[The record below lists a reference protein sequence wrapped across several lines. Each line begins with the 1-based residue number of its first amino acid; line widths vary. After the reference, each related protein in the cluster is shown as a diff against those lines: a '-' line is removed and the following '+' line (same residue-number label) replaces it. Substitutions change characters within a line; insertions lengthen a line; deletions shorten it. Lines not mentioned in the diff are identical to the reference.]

1 MFLSLLLQSALIIL
15 ICTTIL
21 FLVATKIR
29 NNSIIDIFWGPGF
42 LIISLFTLLSAD
54 QLTAKKIII
63 LSMVALWSLRLSG
76 HIFLRNKGRGE
87 DFRYLEWRKQWKYFY
102 LRSYLQVFML
112 QGAILLIVASPLIL
126 VNGSTSEHIGILELS
141 GIIVFMSG
149 FLIESIADFQLK
161 KFKAC
166 GNSGKLMTSGL
177 WQYSRH
183 PNYFG
188 EAVLWWGIWLM
199 AIPEIDGLFTIVSP
213 AIITILLRYVSGV
226 PLLEKKQESHP
237 EWAEYKSKVPPFIP
251 RIHK

>member
-15 ICTTIL
+15 ICMTIL

-42 LIISLFTLLSAD
+42 LIISLFSLLTAD
-54 QLTAKKIII
+54 QITAKKII
-63 LSMVALWSLRLSG
+63 LLCMVALWSLRLSG

-102 LRSYLQVFML
+102 LRSYLQVFIL
-112 QGAILLIVASPLIL
+112 QGAIMIIVASPLIL
-126 VNGSTSEHIGILELS
+126 VISSASEHIGILELS
-141 GIIVFMSG
+141 GIVLFISG
-149 FLIESIADFQLK
+149 FLIESIADYQLK
-161 KFKAC
+161 KFKAS
-166 GNSGKLMTSGL
+166 GSSGKLMTSGL
-177 WQYSRH
+177 WQFSRH

-199 AIPEIDGLFTIVSP
+199 AIPEIDGLFSIISP
-213 AIITILLRYVSGV
+213 VIITLLLRYVSGV

-237 EWAEYKSKVPPFIP
+237 DWEEYKSKVPPFIP
-251 RIHK
+251 WIHK